1 MRARHTHTG
10 SGRGSEILASVAKWS
25 KNIHSKFQDCSYH
38 SFNVISVLKPN
49 FGICTKC
56 SLFSD
61 PITIHTSS
69 VRPKL
74 NSGLTDTPTECK
86 MKNLKWSAIFPI
98 LHEFDWPCVQSECT
112 IVKFWLAILDKWS
125 EIGQW
130 PAVILHSAPRPQK
143 SISKALSI
151 ITIPQTAV
159 TFPVAKLINKSS
171 EIWFVGVKVD
181 PTDAVLWGVNFREVA
196 FRLRLV
202 Y

>member
-49 FGICTKC
+49 FRICTKC

-98 LHEFDWPCVQSECT
+98 LHEFDCPCVQSECT
-112 IVKFWLAILDKWS
+112 MLKFWLAILEKWL
-125 EIGQW
+125 EIGLLFCTLLAKQQTSCFDNLCFKKQNNLV
-130 PAVILHSAPRPQK
+130 AQRIRYTSCHS
-143 SISKALSI
+143 
-151 ITIPQTAV
+151 
-159 TFPVAKLINKSS
+159 
-171 EIWFVGVKVD
+171 
-181 PTDAVLWGVNFREVA
+181 
-196 FRLRLV
+196 